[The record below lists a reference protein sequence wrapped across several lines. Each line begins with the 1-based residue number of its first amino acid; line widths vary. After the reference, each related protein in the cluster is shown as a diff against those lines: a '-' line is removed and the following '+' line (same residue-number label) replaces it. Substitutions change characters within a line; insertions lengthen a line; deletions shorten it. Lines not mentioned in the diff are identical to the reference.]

1 MGILEIKKKKTNQN
15 LREQDKK
22 RGYQKARWKVT

>member
-1 MGILEIKKKKTNQN
+1 MGILEIKKKTNQN